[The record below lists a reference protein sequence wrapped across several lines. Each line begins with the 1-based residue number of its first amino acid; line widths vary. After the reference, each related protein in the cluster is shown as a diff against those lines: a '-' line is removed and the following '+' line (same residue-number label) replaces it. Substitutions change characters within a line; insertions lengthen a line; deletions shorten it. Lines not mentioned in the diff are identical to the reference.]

1 MMTGVISSQRE
12 ATLSLTVRGS
22 HGPDQ
27 AVQAVIDTGFD
38 GDLTLPTS
46 LVHALGLPYYS
57 RTIATLADGS
67 FVPLRIFRATVVWDG
82 QDRTAYVLEA
92 DGGPLLGMG
101 MLYGSRVTLDVVDGG
116 DVIIEGLP

>member
-12 ATLSLTVRGS
+12 AKLSLTVRSS

-38 GDLTLPTS
+38 GDLTLPSS
-46 LVHALGLPYYS
+46 LIRALGLPYHS

-116 DVIIEGLP
+116 DVRIEGLP